1 MARSRSE
8 RETDSAGKSG
18 SAGMPHSAGG
28 PARTGAP
35 DSAGHREGAGKSES
49 AGRRRVRKDTRPQE
63 IVAAA
68 FEEFTANGYAA
79 TRLEDVAARAKVSK
93 GLPYLYF
100 KTKEELFKA
109 VIRSV
114 ITPLFDA
121 MRERMLTT
129 ELSSEDFL
137 KGPFLAFIQELVLSR
152 RVLIARLLIAEGHKH
167 PELTEFYYDQV
178 IAKAREAFKAF
189 IDRGVERGEFRPT
202 ALRDF
207 PQLIIAPVLLAV
219 VWRTLFERH
228 HHLDTN
234 KLLATHIDLIVE
246 AIRAPRASGGGAER

>member
-1 MARSRSE
+1 MA
-8 RETDSAGKSG
+8 KSG
-18 SAGMPHSAGG
+18 SSGRKAAT
-28 PARTGAP
+28 AEKR
-35 DSAGHREGAGKSES
+35 RE
-49 AGRRRVRKDTRPQE
+49 RRDTRPQE

-68 FEEFTANGYAA
+68 FEEFAAKGYAA
-79 TRLEDVAARAKVSK
+79 ARLEDVATRAKVSK

-129 ELSSEDFL
+129 DLSCEAFL
-137 KGPFLAFIQELVLSR
+137 KGPFLSFIQELVKSR

-167 PELTEFYYDQV
+167 PELTKFYYDHV
-178 IAKAREAFKAF
+178 IAKGRETLKAF
-189 IDRGVERGEFRPT
+189 IDRGIERGEFKPT

-219 VWRTLFERH
+219 VWRTLIERH
-228 HHLDTN
+228 HHLDTDA
-234 KLLATHIDLIVE
+234 LLTTHIDLLID
-246 AIRAPRASGGGAER
+246 AIRAPGRKPQDESGGGVAR

>member
-1 MARSRSE
+1 MAR
-8 RETDSAGKSG
+8 AG
-18 SAGMPHSAGG
+18 A
-28 PARTGAP
+28 ART
-35 DSAGHREGAGKSES
+35 KES
-49 AGRRRVRKDTRPQE
+49 AARPESPKRRTRKDGRPNE

-68 FEEFTANGYAA
+68 FEEFAANGYAA

-121 MRERMLTT
+121 MRERMLGS
-129 ELSSEDFL
+129 ELSCEAFL
-137 KGPFLAFIQELVLSR
+137 KGPFLAFLQELVLSR

-178 IAKAREAFKAF
+178 IVKARETLRAF
-189 IDRGVERGEFRPT
+189 IDRGVQRGEFRPT

-207 PQLIIAPVLLAV
+207 PQLLIAPVLVSV
-219 VWRTLFERH
+219 VWRSLFERH
-228 HHLDTN
+228 HHLDTD
-234 KLLATHIDLIVE
+234 KLLATHIDLLVE
-246 AIRAPRASGGGAER
+246 AIRAPQASGTGGAR